1 MCLGISFVLPFY
13 DLLSENIEFI
23 KLILISIVLFKT
35 FQTSF
40 EVLSLVEDTKPI
52 HLEVFRK
59 IVWSGQR
66 RHVCL

>member
-23 KLILISIVLFKT
+23 KLILIAIVLFKT

-59 IVWSGQR
+59 IV
-66 RHVCL
+66 

>member
-23 KLILISIVLFKT
+23 KLILIAIVLFKT

-40 EVLSLVEDTKPI
+40 EVPSLVEDTKPI

-59 IVWSGQR
+59 IV
-66 RHVCL
+66 